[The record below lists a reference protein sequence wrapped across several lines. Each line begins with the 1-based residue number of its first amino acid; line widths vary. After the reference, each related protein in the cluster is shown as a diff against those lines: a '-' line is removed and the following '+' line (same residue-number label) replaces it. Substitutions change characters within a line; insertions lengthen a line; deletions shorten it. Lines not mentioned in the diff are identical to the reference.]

1 MTDASCLLEL
11 STLTGITNF
20 NQTDDAVIFVK
31 SQETQTI
38 DDFQNTQSEPTGT
51 EWLLDFVRV
60 RLLCQSKDLYY
71 C

>member
-38 DDFQNTQSEPTGT
+38 DDFQNTQSEPTRT
-51 EWLLDFVRV
+51 E
-60 RLLCQSKDLYY
+60 
-71 C
+71 